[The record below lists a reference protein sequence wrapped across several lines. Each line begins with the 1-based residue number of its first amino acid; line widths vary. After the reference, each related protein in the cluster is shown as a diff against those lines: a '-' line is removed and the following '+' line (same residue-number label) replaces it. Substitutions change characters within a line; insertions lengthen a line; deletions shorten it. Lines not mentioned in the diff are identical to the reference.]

1 MGGGK
6 GSEGAG
12 METMAP
18 YINDL
23 MGKGNKIWKEATPLR
38 ESMLGQFGGFLGLP
52 IPQRNQKTT
61 QSYWNKDYVDPTGNV
76 VPRWETVVTET
87 PVSGSVQAGRTGAFP
102 DAYMPYFQNQKLN
115 IEKNFN
121 QAADLAKGM
130 ISGGSQDRALTDLV
144 SNRAGNLSNT
154 YGNISQDILNKL
166 WGFSTG
172 TGISSPLQA
181 GTSAMSGAIQA
192 GQLENQLYS
201 SQQNQKQGKGAGMGG
216 LMGSFFGPMGTA
228 IGSAAG
234 GMAAG
239 GNKQA

>member
-1 MGGGK
+1 MGGGGK

-12 METMAP
+12 MESMAP

-38 ESMLGQFGGFLGLP
+38 ESMLGQYAGFLGLP
-52 IPQRNQKTT
+52 VPQKNQKTT
-61 QSYWNKDYVDPTGNV
+61 QSYWNMNYVDPTGNV
-76 VPRWETVVTET
+76 SPRWETVVTET
-87 PVSGSVQAGRTGAFP
+87 PVSGSVQGGQAGVIP

-130 ISGGSQDRALTDLV
+130 ISGGSQDRALTDLIT
-144 SNRAGNLSNT
+144 NRSQGLTNI
-154 YGNISQDILNKL
+154 YGNISQDIMNKL

-181 GTSAMSGAIQA
+181 GTSAMSGAAQA
-192 GQLENQLYS
+192 GMLENQLYS
-201 SQQNQKQGKGAGMGG
+201 QQNAQKSGKGQGLGG
-216 LMGSFFGPMGTA
+216 ILGTTLGPKLMA
-228 IGSAAG
+228 
-234 GMAAG
+234 
-239 GNKQA
+239 